1 MNLDLELQEKL
12 FPVFLFF
19 LRLLLLFPPPSLHLH
34 IQPKMRRGLKLFV
47 LEHCPLG
54 SHFTYT
60 NKVTDCNETSSQS
73 SVDAIDAELQTA
85 ELLKLLIL

>member
-19 LRLLLLFPPPSLHLH
+19 LLLFPPPSLHLH

-60 NKVTDCNETSSQS
+60 NKVTDCNEKTKKCFC
-73 SVDAIDAELQTA
+73 VDQ
-85 ELLKLLIL
+85 